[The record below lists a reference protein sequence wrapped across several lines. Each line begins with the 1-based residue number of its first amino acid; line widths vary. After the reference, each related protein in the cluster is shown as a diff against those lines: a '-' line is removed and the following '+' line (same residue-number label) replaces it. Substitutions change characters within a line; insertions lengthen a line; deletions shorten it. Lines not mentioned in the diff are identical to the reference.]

1 MRYSRTLLAN
11 GSLAALVIATPVHAQ
26 TVAGDSTQTTQAE
39 PAAAAPAEAPA
50 DEVTG
55 LAEVV
60 VTATKRGLAQNVQ
73 DVPIAITAFGA
84 DQLDALHAKSIASL
98 SYNVP
103 NASLESVGTTPGYAN
118 FSVRGLGINSS
129 IPSIDPTVGVFVD
142 GVYLGVSAGVLF
154 DTFDLA
160 GVEVL
165 RGPQGLLFGRNVTGG
180 AVVLRTTTPS
190 NVLHVDAKAGLS
202 TGLEKRAS
210 ISVSGPLVDDR
221 LSAKLAVYYSDDNG
235 WFRNDFDGRKI
246 GKAETL
252 IIRPALRFTPSD
264 NFELIL
270 RYEHGRLRGDGPA
283 STNHGLFPRDSFRVN
298 QNFRGFIRSDWD
310 QGIAEVNIDVGFGDG
325 KITNIAAV
333 RALSNDAATDVD
345 ASPVTSLHS
354 RNHIEQWQ
362 FSNELRYA
370 GTFGRFDVT
379 SGLFYF
385 DQDIN
390 YAESRLLSGGALLVS
405 GGGRQAQD
413 TIGIFTTI
421 DWRLLD
427 TLTLSVG
434 ARYSTE
440 RKDVQVRSI
449 GVNGCN
455 LDTLICSYDFRDKKR
470 WNGFTPRVG
479 VQYKPSDDTML
490 YASFSQGFRS
500 GGYNFRNL
508 NPNVAPGPFD
518 QERQDSYELGLKH
531 QFGRVARINV
541 AGFYSRIDGTQRE
554 FQAPFPPFGNFQ
566 VITNAADVSI
576 KGLEGE
582 LTLTPVRGLTISAQ
596 VGYTEGKYEK
606 ILFDLNA
613 DGVIN
618 DRDFQLKLPRLSPWS
633 YGGSIAYKTRVTD
646 DISADARVGAN
657 HRDAAFYNDQNTG
670 LLNAATMV
678 DASIG
683 LSRGPMR
690 VSVYGTN
697 LLNEATFGTEAPL
710 PFFAGST
717 FSPLSKGRVYGVEVG
732 YKF

>member
-1 MRYSRTLLAN
+1 MRYSRTLLGG
-11 GSLAALVIATPVHAQ
+11 GSLAALLIAAPLHAQ
-26 TVAGDSTQTTQAE
+26 TAASERTPTAAEAQAE
-39 PAAAAPAEAPA
+39 TPS
-50 DEVTG
+50 DDKGG
-55 LAEVV
+55 LSDIV
-60 VTATKRGLAQNVQ
+60 VTATKRGQAQNVQ
-73 DVPIAITAFGA
+73 DVPIAITAFGS
-84 DQLDALHAKSIASL
+84 DQLDALHARSIASL

-118 FSVRGLGINSS
+118 FSIRGLGINSS

-190 NVLHVDAKAGLS
+190 NVFHVDAKAGLS

-210 ISVSGPLVDDR
+210 ISVSGPVIEDK
-221 LSAKLAVYYSDDNG
+221 LSAKLAVYYNDDAG

-246 GKAETL
+246 GGSETL
-252 IIRPALRFTPSD
+252 IVRPALRFTPAD
-264 NFELIL
+264 DFELIL
-270 RYEHGRLRGDGPA
+270 RYEHGRIRGDGPA

-310 QGIAEVNIDVGFGDG
+310 QGIAEVNVDVAFGDG

-345 ASPVTSLHS
+345 ASPVTALHS
-354 RNHIEQWQ
+354 RNNTEQWQ

-385 DQDIN
+385 DQDIK

-405 GGGRQAQD
+405 GGGRQEQD
-413 TIGIFTTI
+413 TIGIFTTV
-421 DWRLLD
+421 DWRVLD
-427 TLTLSVG
+427 TVTLSVG

-440 RKDVQVRSI
+440 SKAVQVRSI
-449 GVNGCN
+449 GVGGCN
-455 LDTLICSYDFRDKKR
+455 LDTINCSYNFSDSKR

-479 VQYKPSDDTML
+479 VQYKPTDDTML

-518 QERQDSYELGLKH
+518 QERQDAYELGLKQ

-541 AGFYSRIDGTQRE
+541 AGFYNKIDGTQRE

-596 VGYTEGKYEK
+596 VGYTDGQYDK

-613 DGVIN
+613 DGVID
-618 DRDFQLKLPRLSPWS
+618 DRDFRLKLPRLSPWS
-633 YGGSIAYKTRVTD
+633 YGGSIAYETRVTD
-646 DISADARVGAN
+646 DVSADARVGAN

-683 LSRGPMR
+683 VSRGAMR
-690 VSVYGTN
+690 LSVYGAN

-710 PFFAGST
+710 PFFPGST